1 MNTTNI
7 KQTLLQWK
15 DAALSID
22 LSKFKPTNRKTALI
36 ATAIF
41 AGIIAVPTIA
51 YFALRNRKVTNAKQE
66 AIISSPIHV
75 KLNNSQDTLIFGKST
90 NLFKKLGVPFPD
102 DLPKLEDDLEAPF
115 SITTSNNQPAISVG
129 TGERKFILFI
139 NDNVLTHC
147 GKKTE
152 TPLVNERG
160 DIINQQAFA
169 AISDFIKNLSE
180 HSE

>member
-1 MNTTNI
+1 MNATNI

-41 AGIIAVPTIA
+41 AGIVAVPTIA
-51 YFALRNRKVTNAKQE
+51 YFALRNRKVTNTKQE
-66 AIISSPIHV
+66 VS
-75 KLNNSQDTLIFGKST
+75 LDNLIFGKST

-102 DLPKLEDDLEAPF
+102 DLPRFEGNDLVNVKEAF
-115 SITTSNNQPAISVG
+115 SLYNWNGKDAILV
-129 TGERKFILFI
+129 
-139 NDNVLTHC
+139 
-147 GKKTE
+147 KTE
-152 TPLVNERG
+152 DQAFFLSINETFLLYAEITKDVIITPMPLISKEG
-160 DIINQQAFA
+160 EIINQELFET
-169 AISDFIKNLSE
+169 IKNTIIKIQPE